1 MVLATDRTIAVLTG
15 GDCCI
20 VKYDLRSGRSIGYPV
35 PLSANVMDISEVS
48 LARDYCI
55 AVLFG

>member
-1 MVLATDRTIAVLTG
+1 MALATDGTLAVLTG

-20 VKYDLRSGRSIGYPV
+20 VKYDLRSGRSIGSPV
-35 PLSANVMDISEVS
+35 PLSTNVTDISEVS
-48 LARDYCI
+48 FAGDYYI